1 MLKMLLENIEN
12 DCISLEKSEQE
23 TLSEKAE
30 NRRMLEIE
38 QYMIDSHFAITDC
51 LVATEK
57 LCLFS

>member
-12 DCISLEKSEQE
+12 GGISLEKSEQE
-23 TLSEKAE
+23 TLTEMAE
-30 NRRMLEIE
+30 NRRMLEIG

>member
-30 NRRMLEIE
+30 NRRMLEIGK
-38 QYMIDSHFAITDC
+38 YMLDSLILLLLIA
-51 LVATEK
+51 
-57 LCLFS
+57 